1 MGLCDPHNVLRVVE
15 ISVKTS
21 VEIKNPL
28 PHMLNITGVA
38 WLVSSQIGQKI
49 AGDYQG

>member
-1 MGLCDPHNVLRVVE
+1 MCDPHNVLLVVE
-15 ISVKTS
+15 IRVKNERRDKEPPSHT
-21 VEIKNPL
+21 
-28 PHMLNITGVA
+28 LNVTGVV